1 MPLKDMD
8 CYVFKQRTLLPKKNN
23 KLSSPFFYLFVLI
36 GWFFLIFSENTQNN
50 ECYYLLFV
58 AVIFVI
64 DSSNKDRLMEAQNEL
79 AKLVQEK
86 ELREASLL
94 IFVNKQVFI
103 MYNQEIY
110 LGSTKVHVV
119 VLNAEIQKRNRE
131 CGLAII
137 NIIFLLFT

>member
-1 MPLKDMD
+1 M
-8 CYVFKQRTLLPKKNN
+8 
-23 KLSSPFFYLFVLI
+23 
-36 GWFFLIFSENTQNN
+36 
-50 ECYYLLFV
+50 LFV

-103 MYNQEIY
+103 TYN
-110 LGSTKVHVV
+110 
-119 VLNAEIQKRNRE
+119 
-131 CGLAII
+131 
-137 NIIFLLFT
+137 

>member
-1 MPLKDMD
+1 M
-8 CYVFKQRTLLPKKNN
+8 
-23 KLSSPFFYLFVLI
+23 
-36 GWFFLIFSENTQNN
+36 
-50 ECYYLLFV
+50 LFV

-119 VLNAEIQKRNRE
+119 VLNAEIQKKEQRMWVSNYKYY
-131 CGLAII
+131 
-137 NIIFLLFT
+137 IFTFYVVY

>member
-1 MPLKDMD
+1 
-8 CYVFKQRTLLPKKNN
+8 
-23 KLSSPFFYLFVLI
+23 
-36 GWFFLIFSENTQNN
+36 
-50 ECYYLLFV
+50 LLFV

-110 LGSTKVHVV
+110 LGST
-119 VLNAEIQKRNRE
+119 
-131 CGLAII
+131 
-137 NIIFLLFT
+137 

>member
-1 MPLKDMD
+1 MYSK
-8 CYVFKQRTLLPKKNN
+8 
-23 KLSSPFFYLFVLI
+23 
-36 GWFFLIFSENTQNN
+36 
-50 ECYYLLFV
+50 CYYLLFV

-94 IFVNKQVFI
+94 IFVNK
-103 MYNQEIY
+103 
-110 LGSTKVHVV
+110 L

>member
-1 MPLKDMD
+1 M
-8 CYVFKQRTLLPKKNN
+8 
-23 KLSSPFFYLFVLI
+23 FVLI

-110 LGSTKVHVV
+110 LGST
-119 VLNAEIQKRNRE
+119 
-131 CGLAII
+131 
-137 NIIFLLFT
+137 

>member
-1 MPLKDMD
+1 M
-8 CYVFKQRTLLPKKNN
+8 
-23 KLSSPFFYLFVLI
+23 
-36 GWFFLIFSENTQNN
+36 
-50 ECYYLLFV
+50 LFV

-119 VLNAEIQKRNRE
+119 VLNAEIQ
-131 CGLAII
+131 
-137 NIIFLLFT
+137 

>member
-1 MPLKDMD
+1 M
-8 CYVFKQRTLLPKKNN
+8 
-23 KLSSPFFYLFVLI
+23 
-36 GWFFLIFSENTQNN
+36 
-50 ECYYLLFV
+50 
-58 AVIFVI
+58 I